1 MKVRIL
7 AIAASALLIASC
19 GVTDRAGA
27 AAIVGGQKISSADV
41 AAQVKEV
48 RFDIEHT
55 DPQLLQTIPTEALM
69 SQMIIDRLVLE
80 EILTYAV
87 KDLNINISDAE
98 VAAYRTDVFTQY
110 GEDEVKAQL
119 ATQNGLAGKYV
130 DDFMYDIL
138 VQTEIMNRLAPG
150 QAQEIQ
156 APALFKYLSDI
167 VAKHDV
173 EVSPR
178 YGVWDPQTMRTVLG
192 DTFLSTTTAAVTN

>member
-27 AAIVGGQKISSADV
+27 AAIVGGHKISSADV

-55 DPQLLQTIPTEALM
+55 NPELLQTIPTEALM

-80 EILTYAV
+80 EILTYAS
-87 KDLNINISDAE
+87 KDMNINISDAE
-98 VAAYRTDVFTQY
+98 VAAYRTDVFAQY

-119 ATQNGLAGKYV
+119 ATQNGLASKYV

-150 QAQEIQ
+150 LDQQTQAES
-156 APALFKYLSDI
+156 LFKYLSEI
-167 VAKHDV
+167 VAEQSV

-178 YGVWDPQTMRTVLG
+178 YGSWDPETMRTVLG
-192 DTFLSTTTAAVTN
+192 DTLLSTTTAAVTN

>member
-55 DPQLLQTIPTEALM
+55 NPELLQTIPTEALM

-87 KDLNINISDAE
+87 KDLNIKISDAE

-119 ATQNGLAGKYV
+119 ATQNGLANKYV

-150 QAQEIQ
+150 QAQEVQ
-156 APALFKYLSDI
+156 APALFQYLSEI
-167 VAKHDV
+167 VAKNSV

-178 YGVWDPQTMRTVLG
+178 YGSWDPQTMRTVLG
-192 DTFLSTTTAAVTN
+192 DTLLSTTTAAVTN

>member
-1 MKVRIL
+1 VKVRIL

-27 AAIVGGQKISSADV
+27 AAIVGGHKISSADV

-55 DPQLLQTIPTEALM
+55 NPELLQTIPTEALL

-80 EILTYAV
+80 EILSYAA
-87 KDLNINISDAE
+87 KDMNVNISDAE
-98 VAAYRTDVFTQY
+98 VASYRTDVFTQY
-110 GEDEVKAQL
+110 GEDAVKAQL

-150 QAQEIQ
+150 QSQEVQ
-156 APALFKYLSDI
+156 APALFKYLSEI
-167 VAKHDV
+167 VAKHSV

-178 YGVWDPQTMRTVLG
+178 YGSWDPQTMRTVLG